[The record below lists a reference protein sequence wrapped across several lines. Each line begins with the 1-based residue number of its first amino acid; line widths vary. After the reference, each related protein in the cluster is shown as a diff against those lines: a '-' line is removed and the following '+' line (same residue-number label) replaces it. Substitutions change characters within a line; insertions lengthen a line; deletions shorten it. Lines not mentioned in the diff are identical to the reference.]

1 LVIPD
6 SHNIPPTDQNLNNK
20 NDGIPG
26 FEVIADQTVAIDE
39 IVNKNF
45 MKYDQDA
52 IRHQR
57 YHVFFAHTAVLSGT
71 LAILIPLLQLT
82 GFLPEELSIPGE
94 TIATVLSVIA
104 VVSGTFWA
112 FQKRWLVERYKAES
126 LRVLKFKALLKS
138 DFLCGNFGSWKLWLE
153 GEIEKIKKL
162 EKSDIHTIIEAGAV
176 FRQTEATNI
185 PVCSYTTIVSVAE
198 YFRKNLVLKQI
209 QYFKQKAHELES
221 SDRVIRYIPHIFFSL
236 GVVIVAVHFII
247 NDLVHEGEWHFTSN
261 ILIFFGIAFPVI
273 GMGVRTYRSSHEFAR
288 SASIFRAKEK
298 RLLKIDAEIASL
310 LNELP
315 ENKIQLMSALNA
327 CEQQLEEEHY
337 EWLRLMVESEWFL

>member
-1 LVIPD
+1 MAISD
-6 SHNIPPTDQNLNNK
+6 THNIPPPDQNLNNN
-20 NDGIPG
+20 NDDIPG
-26 FEVIADQTVAIDE
+26 FGGIADKTVSIDD
-39 IVNKNF
+39 IVNKDF

-52 IRHQR
+52 IRDQR

-138 DFLCGNFGSWKLWLE
+138 DFLCGNFGAWKLWLE
-153 GEIEKIKKL
+153 GEIEKIRKL
-162 EKSDIHTIIEAGAV
+162 EKSDIHTIIETGAV
-176 FRQTEATNI
+176 FRQTEATNV
-185 PVCSYTTIVSVAE
+185 PLCNYKTVVSVAE
-198 YFRKNLVLKQI
+198 YFRKNLIKTQI
-209 QYFKQKAHELES
+209 FYFQQKAHDLES
-221 SDRVIRYIPHIFFSL
+221 SDRVIRHIPHLFFSL

-261 ILIFFGIAFPVI
+261 ILIFLGIAFPVI

-298 RLLKIDAEIASL
+298 RLLEIDVKIASI
-310 LNELP
+310 LNDPLA
-315 ENKIQLMSALNA
+315 NKIQLLSHLNM
-327 CEQQLEEEHY
+327 CEHLLEEEHY
-337 EWLRLMVESEWFL
+337 EWLRLMVESEWFI